1 MDTTVSLACLQEEV
15 LDTIKKDPRR
25 GDFAPSIRIGMRTVV
40 PLPLPPSRGASN
52 GGNRPDERRG
62 MDDKLRALRS
72 YRRAR
77 GLCYTCGEKWSRE
90 HKCAATVQLHVVEEL
105 WDMLEES
112 ELNS

>member
-1 MDTTVSLACLQEEV
+1 
-15 LDTIKKDPRR
+15 
-25 GDFAPSIRIGMRTVV
+25 
-40 PLPLPPSRGASN
+40 
-52 GGNRPDERRG
+52 